1 MPREWVARAFT
12 RVEDVV
18 YVGLGLLLAA
28 SAVAL
33 LVNAGVLFARM
44 VTEGALAGRFVT
56 VLDQLLL
63 VLMIVEVL
71 YTVQV
76 SFREHALVPEPFL
89 VVGLI
94 AGIRRVLVLT
104 AQLSELTE
112 KNAEGLRNAMLE
124 LALLTVLILALVGAL
139 GIVRRRAPSAV
150 AEKA

>member
-1 MPREWVARAFT
+1 M
-12 RVEDVV
+12 
-18 YVGLGLLLAA
+18 
-28 SAVAL
+28 
-33 LVNAGVLFARM
+33 
-44 VTEGALAGRFVT
+44 
-56 VLDQLLL
+56 LDQLLL